1 MKPKIAIQG
10 FEASFHEIVAIQYFG
25 ADIETVECATFP
37 KLFSVMEN
45 GQADFAVCAI
55 ENSLAGSIL
64 PNYAHLRNSN
74 LEIIGEVYLRIEMN
88 LMALPNQS
96 IDQIEEIHSH
106 PMALLQCQG
115 FFENYPNIQLVE
127 SNDTALS
134 AREIKEKHIKH
145 RAAVASKR
153 AAELFGL
160 EIIAADIHDNK
171 RNFTRFLILA
181 QRHPELVSGSSSA
194 STINK
199 SSISFRA
206 HHTAGSLAKVLT
218 VIGNHSINL
227 TKIQSLPVVGEEWQY
242 YMYADLEFED
252 VDSYKKMLLEIEP
265 LTKELKILGEYAQG
279 KKSFEF

>member
-45 GQADFAVCAI
+45 GQADYAVCAI

-218 VIGNHSINL
+218 VIGNHAINL

-279 KKSFEF
+279 NKIL